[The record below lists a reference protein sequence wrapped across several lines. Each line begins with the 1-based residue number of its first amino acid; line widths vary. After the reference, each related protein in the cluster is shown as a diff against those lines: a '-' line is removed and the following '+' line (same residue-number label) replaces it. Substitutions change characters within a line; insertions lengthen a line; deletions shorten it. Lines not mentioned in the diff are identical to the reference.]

1 KEAIDKVKDKS
12 QEIKDKMSQEDQ
24 QEREHNNKI
33 NSIIQEASRIKSDIS
48 SLENNKTYLK
58 VKYQHQS
65 VQGLEREE
73 PSKEKHEEDKKELQE
88 SIDKHEENIVQLET
102 KKGKYQQAVDA
113 FSNKGIRSVVLDF
126 ITPFLNEK
134 ANEYLQT
141 LSGSDIEI
149 EFQTQ
154 VKNAKGELKDKFDVI
169 VKNSKGGGSYKSN
182 SAGEQKRIDLAIS
195 FASLRKKS
203 GPQGA

>member
-1 KEAIDKVKDKS
+1 MKDTYKEAIDKVKDKS

-73 PSKEKHEEDKKELQE
+73 
-88 SIDKHEENIVQLET
+88 
-102 KKGKYQQAVDA
+102 
-113 FSNKGIRSVVLDF
+113 
-126 ITPFLNEK
+126 
-134 ANEYLQT
+134 
-141 LSGSDIEI
+141 
-149 EFQTQ
+149 
-154 VKNAKGELKDKFDVI
+154 
-169 VKNSKGGGSYKSN
+169 
-182 SAGEQKRIDLAIS
+182 
-195 FASLRKKS
+195 
-203 GPQGA
+203 